1 MATIVLIHGAGD
13 SGWAWH
19 RVTAELQCR
28 GHEVVAPDLPCERDD
43 AGLPEYAAA
52 VGAAVRALASRDGP
66 SVVVGHSLGAFVAP
80 LVAEREGGSLI
91 LLAPMIPSPGETIS
105 EWWSASGYSGAA
117 RRQREADG
125 GLTNHPDPFV
135 SFYNDVPRE
144 LAEEAMRRSRTQSAA
159 PLDQPLPLTSWPDVP
174 TRVLLF
180 RDDRFLPLEFGRR
193 LARERLGVVA
203 EELPGGH
210 CAPLSHPR
218 ELVDALLRDVAVTA
232 RPPDLLTAAL
242 TTAPAAPSRRR

>member
-19 RVTAELQCR
+19 RVAAELRSR
-28 GHEVVAPDLPCERDD
+28 GHEVVAPDLPCDRDD

-52 VGAAVRALASRDGP
+52 VGAAVRALASRSGP

-80 LVAEREGGSLI
+80 IVAEREGGQLV
-91 LLAPMIPSPGETIS
+91 LLAPMIPLPGES
-105 EWWSASGYSGAA
+105 VNEWWSASGYTDAA
-117 RRQREADG
+117 RRQRAVDG
-125 GLTNHPDPFV
+125 GLTNHPDPLV
-135 SFYNDVPRE
+135 SFYNGVPRE
-144 LAEEAMRRSRTQSAA
+144 LAEEAVRRSRTQSAA
-159 PLDQPLPLTSWPDVP
+159 PLDQPLPLTAWPAVP

-180 RDDRFLPLEFGRR
+180 RDDRFLPPEFGRR
-193 LARERLGVVA
+193 LAGERLGVAA

-218 ELVDALLRDVAVTA
+218 ELVDALLRDAAVTA
-232 RPPDLLTAAL
+232 
-242 TTAPAAPSRRR
+242 